1 VANVLSLA
9 LKVTADA
16 SGLKLDPVQRALV
29 NLGNEADKLTGQFAQ
44 FAAGSEAAAA
54 AQESFAKRSQDLIN
68 SLRDNGNATQ
78 FAADY
83 ERLAGEARE
92 LAAAFEEGA
101 RVTASVRTEEEK
113 RGTELERLAG
123 LLEKNAI
130 TEETYN
136 RAVAEASGS
145 NREAARVA
153 AEAAQQQAEAER
165 SRAAAV
171 SRASAIIQANLSPQ
185 ERYRQSLA
193 ELRSLQ
199 QQGLL
204 TQEQFNRA
212 VASARRPL
220 EDAAAAAGRAAQA
233 NAASTLR
240 FNELSGALA
249 ILPGPLGNIAG
260 RLSGLSSAGEGL
272 SRVFAGG
279 LSQGVSSVASS
290 FGGLI
295 ASVNP
300 AVLAIAGIGAA
311 ATGIVRGLVSLEDRV
326 ERLGNLADQ
335 LGVSFQFVQVL
346 EETGRR
352 TGVSLEG
359 VASAMSRLQR
369 TLAGAD
375 EESKKATKALQN
387 LGLSVTDLE
396 GLTEQG
402 RIEVIGQQL
411 AAIED
416 PAKRSAAAIELFGR
430 SGVQLLPFFRQLG
443 TTADDV
449 QRLGGALSDLDR
461 ANLDTLGRS
470 LDAISRATI
479 RLGEL
484 VLLPFT
490 GFVTDV
496 SDSLADL
503 IGFVNRVVE
512 IIGRGLKPV
521 IDALGASF
529 KILGFLLQQVNK
541 GIDFVFGTAK
551 ASADAAKKATADA
564 RKELEKPL
572 NTGPARDLEQA
583 FSNVD
588 KSLRSSI
595 GLVGIF
601 GDRAS
606 SETIRFSRELD
617 VLATKF
623 DTSTAGGLKAYTRA
637 VAEATENY
645 NQQIGA
651 IRAAQVERQRLLE
664 SERNVADTLLEQLR
678 IQREFGGDNQR
689 AQAANNVLVIER
701 EIARAQ
707 ALGPGNEAAKERIR
721 LLQEALAVQQGLAD
735 GSTQQADADRKRI
748 EALTQQTDRQSE
760 VERNILAIK
769 REQERV
775 QIAIGEAAFGDS
787 DAAFRA
793 AQQQEEQLQR
803 ILAEQETLLQ
813 AQEQGFGEGFDK
825 AFEAT
830 AKGFDGVIEKAAEF
844 GKAGFDAAAQLQEGI
859 ARAQEQAR
867 DGILNRE
874 AYEQEVARQQ
884 ELFDKQLA
892 DIKALADERQR
903 VNEFVDQQI
912 ELARFGGDQRRLQAS
927 QNAAALEAEIARVTA
942 EVTAARAAGDQAAAN
957 AGIERLA
964 QLDQAA
970 AKENDIASGKA
981 AEREAQRKFLDDQA
995 KAAQQQQQQAQQRQ
1009 QQIQQEQQRIFEEQA
1024 KAAAAEAERQQK
1036 RIRALN
1042 SIGQQSISTGDLR
1055 SSQGAS
1061 AFVQAAAGAFDPNL
1075 AQQRAQTKLLQ
1086 KIATNSGALQYL
1098 ERGIGQ
1104 SVAILRGGA

>member
-1 VANVLSLA
+1 MSRVLSLA
-9 LKVTADA
+9 LKITGDA
-16 SGLKLDPVQRALV
+16 SGVRLTPVERALKR
-29 NLGNEADKLTGQFAQ
+29 LGEETDKVGKVFDKFAKDSDAGSRAQAQ
-44 FAAGSEAAAA
+44 FANESQRLTDALKSGAINGREFAEQFAKVAESANKEAAALERA
-54 AQESFAKRSQDLIN
+54 AQLTAKFEPEAQKFA
-68 SLRDNGNATQ
+68 
-78 FAADY
+78 
-83 ERLAGEARE
+83 
-92 LAAAFEEGA
+92 
-101 RVTASVRTEEEK
+101 RT
-113 RGTELERLAG
+113 
-123 LLEKNAI
+123 
-130 TEETYN
+130 
-136 RAVAEASGS
+136 
-145 NREAARVA
+145 
-153 AEAAQQQAEAER
+153 QAELNEQVSKGRITQEVYNAAIESAAKNLTDAE
-165 SRAAAV
+165 RAAAG
-171 SRASAIIQANLSPQ
+171 
-185 ERYRQSLA
+185 LA
-193 ELRSLQ
+193 AR
-199 QQGLL
+199 
-204 TQEQFNRA
+204 TQDIN
-212 VASARRPL
+212 
-220 EDAAAAAGRAAQA
+220 AAGQ
-233 NAASTLR
+233 STALK
-240 FNELSGALA
+240 FNELSGVLA

-260 RLSGLSSAGEGL
+260 RLSGLTSASEGL
-272 SRVFAGG
+272 GRVFAGG
-279 LSQGVSSVASS
+279 LSQGVSSVASGIGS
-290 FGGLI
+290 LV

-300 AVLAIAGIGAA
+300 AVLAITGLGAA
-311 ATGIVRGLVSLEDRV
+311 AGGVVRGLVSLEDRV

-443 TTADDV
+443 TTAEDV

-461 ANLDTLGRS
+461 TNLDTLGRS
-470 LDAISRATI
+470 LDAISRATT

-496 SDSLADL
+496 TNALADL

-512 IIGRGLKPV
+512 LIGRGLRPV

-529 KILGFLLQQVNK
+529 KILSLLLQQINK

-551 ASADAAKKATADA
+551 VSADAAKDATAAA

-572 NTGPARDLEQA
+572 NTGPAKDLEQA

-595 GLVGIF
+595 GLVGVF

-645 NQQIGA
+645 NQQIAA
-651 IRAAQVERQRLLE
+651 IRAAQVERERLLE
-664 SERNVADTLLEQLR
+664 SERKVADTLLEQLR
-678 IQREFGGDNQR
+678 IQRDFGGDSQR

-748 EALTQQTDRQSE
+748 EALTQQADRQSE
-760 VERNILAIK
+760 VEKNILAIK

-813 AQEQGFGEGFDK
+813 AQGQGFGEGFDV
-825 AFEAT
+825 A
-830 AKGFDGVIEKAAEF
+830 FDGVAQRIDGLVAKASEF
-844 GKAGFDAAAQLQEGI
+844 GQAGVDAAAQLQEGI
-859 ARAQEQAR
+859 EQAQQAAR
-867 DGILNRE
+867 DGFLNKDQFVAE
-874 AYEQEVARQQ
+874 EQRLQ
-884 ELFDKQLA
+884 ELFNKQLT
-892 DIKALADERQR
+892 DLQTLAAERQR
-903 VNEFVDQQI
+903 VNQFVDQQI

-970 AKENDIASGKA
+970 AKERDIASGKA
-981 AEREAQRKFLDDQA
+981 AEREAQRNFLDDQA

-1042 SIGQQSISTGDLR
+1042 SIGQQSIGGADIRT
-1055 SSQGAS
+1055 SQGAS
-1061 AFVQAAAGAFDPNL
+1061 QFVQAAAGAFDPNL

-1086 KIATNSGALQYL
+1086 KIATNSGALQFL